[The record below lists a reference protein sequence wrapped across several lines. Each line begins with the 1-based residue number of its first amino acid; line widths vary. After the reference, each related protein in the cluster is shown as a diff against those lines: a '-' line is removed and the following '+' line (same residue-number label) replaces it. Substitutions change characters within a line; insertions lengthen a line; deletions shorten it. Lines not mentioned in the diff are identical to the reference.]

1 MKSATLR
8 HIVKAAAQ
16 TRYDSIDAAHVGA
29 LKKAHCPGTRVW
41 LWQWPWKWLWKWLR
55 KWLRLW

>member
-16 TRYDSIDAAHVGA
+16 TQYDSIDAAHVGA
-29 LKKAHCPGTRVW
+29 LKKAHCPDTRVW
-41 LWQWPWKWLWKWLR
+41 LWQWPWKWLR